1 MKIAY
6 TVQVTELNSKTDHSY
21 IRTEHL
27 FYYDEEKDKINTID
41 NRPWANKA
49 HGVGSKKRNIWIYF

>member
-41 NRPWANKA
+41 NRP
-49 HGVGSKKRNIWIYF
+49 